1 MAMQMPGMQTGV
13 KLRWDAND
21 EMGLGVVNEEDYE
34 QTVGDQLN
42 RVREMSS
49 KKQAIKRQLAYRS
62 TSDPTMTPRLKRA
75 SLNDIQIAQDIVQD
89 AITKSSKLN
98 EARLT
103 NPMRTLPDVQLL
115 LRNSTGWEVLIG

>member
-1 MAMQMPGMQTGV
+1 MAD
-13 KLRWDAND
+13 K
-21 EMGLGVVNEEDYE
+21 EDYE
-34 QTVGDQLN
+34 HTVGDQLN

-75 SLNDIQIAQDIVQD
+75 GLNDIQIAQGIVQD
-89 AITKSSKLN
+89 AITKSFKLN

-115 LRNSTGWEVLIG
+115 LRNSTRWEVLIG